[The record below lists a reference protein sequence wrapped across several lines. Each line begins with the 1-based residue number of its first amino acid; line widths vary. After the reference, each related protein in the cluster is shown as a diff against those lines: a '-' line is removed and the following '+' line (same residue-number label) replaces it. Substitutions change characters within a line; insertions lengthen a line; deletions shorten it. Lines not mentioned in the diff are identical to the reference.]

1 MPEDVKSP
9 TAVRV
14 QGNDPSTTNMG
25 AFIVDV
31 NIAEPAPFKLVYA
44 NTIYGDK
51 CLYDI
56 PVQYDDTA
64 GTSVMARSYG
74 LARANNTL
82 IDIFNPDT
90 GICEDNFLG
99 MSALTFKQLI
109 QFVGLLTGG
118 YIERGIHVSMVLP
131 NLAKGVVGANFK
143 GTQKEDVRKGLL
155 EFPLLDWNGIDLTL
169 ADEHTIDAGAVTLY
183 RAIQIAKNFG
193 VWK

>member
-1 MPEDVKSP
+1 MHEDVKSP
-9 TAVRV
+9 KAVRV

-51 CLYDI
+51 CIYDI
-56 PVQYDDTA
+56 PAQYDDTA

-131 NLAKGVVGANFK
+131 NLAKAVVGANFR